1 MSTITLA
8 QVKEALR
15 VTDTNSDALLTRLL
29 ASAIQ
34 ECLRF
39 TNRTELPT
47 LPLDYPDESSSE
59 DIESS
64 EDPVAADACQGVM
77 VMIHADFDASPADR
91 PRFRAAAEDL
101 WQPYRRLMGV

>member
-1 MSTITLA
+1 MSTITLQ
-8 QVKEALR
+8 QVKSALR
-15 VTDTNSDALLTRLL
+15 VTGNDSDDLIQRLL
-29 ASAIQ
+29 DSAIQ

-47 LPLDYPDESSSE
+47 LPLDYPSESSSE

-64 EDPVAADACQGVM
+64 EDPVAADAANGVI
-77 VMIHADFDASPADR
+77 VMIHGDFYANPTDR
-91 PRFRAAAEDL
+91 PKFRAAAEDL